1 MTPEDIQKLFT
12 RPDGT
17 YAFARWGRP
26 VAPIVFGVEDKTLQ
40 TVKGALEAVA
50 TLASHPI
57 AETDPELGANLM
69 IFFFRDWSEL
79 LEVPDLGRLIP
90 SLDQT
95 VARLQKAQANQY
107 RAFRFDDQNAI
118 QACFVF
124 LRMGGGLEKLPA
136 ETLALSEAV
145 QAFLMW
151 GDAAFAD
158 ASPLAVMPESGTTI
172 LRPEIA
178 ALIKAAYAPM
188 MPAAADDP
196 SHAFRLFARAQGAS

>member
-95 VARLQKAQANQY
+95 VARLQKAKANHY

-188 MPAAADDP
+188 MPAAADDA
-196 SHAFRLFARAQGAS
+196 SHAFRLFARAQGAF